1 MGTPEEAAA
10 ARTPQPW
17 RYLTGESPELSDDYP
32 ELSALRDIVFTLKML
47 LAPHADDLP
56 PPKAYPSPNP
66 SPSPTPTPTPNP
78 KPNPSP
84 NPSPSPSP
92 SPSPNPIPSPNLSS
106 G

>member
-1 MGTPEEAAA
+1 MVGTPEEAAA

-56 PPKAYPSPNP
+56 PPKAYHVSDPNP
-66 SPSPTPTPTPNP
+66 NR
-78 KPNPSP
+78 SP

-92 SPSPNPIPSPNLSS
+92 SPTRKA
-106 G
+106 